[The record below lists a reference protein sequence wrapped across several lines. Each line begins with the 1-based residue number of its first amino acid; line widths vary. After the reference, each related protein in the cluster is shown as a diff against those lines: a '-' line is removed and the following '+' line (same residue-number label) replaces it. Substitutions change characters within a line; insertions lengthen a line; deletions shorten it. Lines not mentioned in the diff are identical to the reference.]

1 MAAYH
6 VQKISSKQKDRL
18 VSKINFSKLLARKAD
33 IHGTCIKLF
42 CDSLQTVRM
51 WEGNFNPMPDD
62 IRPHARLFS
71 LTDKSGRLRVLYEPN
86 SSTVFIYNCDYYGW
100 IKSIAL
106 ALASDYLW
114 DSPSL
119 ENRRYPVHGSLV
131 DVNGRAL
138 AIIGQPK
145 SGKTTL
151 TYGLLTHKKFNFLT
165 DDWFFVRFL
174 GGKIQVFSAEKNSY
188 AGEDIAQNWPE
199 LAGRIAGL
207 KADNHGRSIVDVAHL
222 FGASRVRKHSV
233 LAAVVL
239 LRREKGKPVWRKL
252 SPRTAARWMV
262 KHDFCNPHQ
271 LNRSKAREADQAA
284 FFAKLFSKAPVYL
297 LNTTETPA
305 GSLARLL
312 KLAGKRM

>member
-1 MAAYH
+1 MAGYR
-6 VQKISSKQKDRL
+6 VQKISTKQKDRL

-42 CDSLQTVRM
+42 CDSTDIVRM
-51 WEGNFNPMPDD
+51 WEGNFRPMSDS

-71 LTDKSGRLRVLYEPN
+71 LSDKAGKLRVLYEPN

-131 DVNGRAL
+131 DMGGRAL

-188 AGEDIAQNWPE
+188 AGEDIAQNWPQ

-207 KADNHGRSIVDVAHL
+207 RADNRGRSIVDVAHL
-222 FGASRVRKHSV
+222 FGSARVRGHSV

-239 LRREKGKPVWRKL
+239 LRREKGKPIWQKL
-252 SPRTAARWMV
+252 SASTAARWMR

-271 LNRSKAREADQAA
+271 LTRSRSREEEQAA

-297 LNTTETPA
+297 LNTIETPA

-312 KLAGKRM
+312 KLAEKRI